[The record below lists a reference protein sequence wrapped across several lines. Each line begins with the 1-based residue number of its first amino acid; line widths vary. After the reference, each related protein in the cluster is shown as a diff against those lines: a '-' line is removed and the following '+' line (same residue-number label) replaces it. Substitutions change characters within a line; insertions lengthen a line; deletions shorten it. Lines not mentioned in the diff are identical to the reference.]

1 VAQLVA
7 QLGSEDR
14 NGERIVGVDVL
25 VDRYPM
31 LVSVLRTVR
40 LVQRFSTNE
49 VIRVTQDVPF
59 GMALEGLTAA
69 DLAYQ
74 NAGSSA

>member
-1 VAQLVA
+1 MTDPSYFDSYENSAFTR
-7 QLGSEDR
+7 GED
-14 NGERIVGVDVL
+14 GVL
-25 VDRYPM
+25 VP
-31 LVSVLRTVR
+31 RT
-40 LVQRFSTNE
+40 S
-49 VIRVTQDVPF
+49 F